1 MKFTVLICIL
11 YESFQRFKFQ
21 CKRHFV
27 FNFNISGFNRRNK
40 MKRAPVFKLDLQQYN
55 CEQRIKFHSLVLRYS
70 QLNIHTN
77 RQTTN
82 NRFFL
87 AAFGPMKAVHIYF
100 FLKCLIC
107 AEINQLQIYFRCS

>member
-1 MKFTVLICIL
+1 MKYEIYCLIIYIL

-21 CKRHFV
+21 CLLCK
-27 FNFNISGFNRRNK
+27 ISISRNK

-55 CEQRIKFHSLVLRYS
+55 CEQPIKFHSLVLRYS

-87 AAFGPMKAVHIYF
+87 AAYYGPMKAVHIYIF
-100 FLKCLIC
+100 FSNVLYVQK
-107 AEINQLQIYFRCS
+107 